1 MKISHIMSVS
11 KILTDLCVIR
21 QKIRI
26 KNTFADI
33 VYNVLAVL
41 EEHKKVC
48 LKVNGKESLKLKSGS
63 IKFKNCFKQLSVP
76 FKI

>member
-63 IKFKNCFKQLSVP
+63 IKFKNCSKQLSVP

>member
-63 IKFKNCFKQLSVP
+63 IKFKNRFKQLSVP

>member
-11 KILTDLCVIR
+11 KVLTDLCVIR
-21 QKIRI
+21 QKIRM
-26 KNTFADI
+26 KNTFSDI

-63 IKFKNCFKQLSVP
+63 IKFKNWFKQLSVP

>member
-11 KILTDLCVIR
+11 KVLTDLCVIR

-26 KNTFADI
+26 KNTFSDI

>member
-26 KNTFADI
+26 KNTFSDI

-63 IKFKNCFKQLSVP
+63 IKFKNWFKQLSVP